1 MLKGFHFTFVDAA
14 RNDMLFR
21 VFDRFSH
28 GIIPPDV
35 NALFSWKQ
43 VFEGGVPVLCMVI
56 KKSENGHILIR
67 HGLLQGQFL

>member
-21 VFDRFSH
+21 AFDRFSH
-28 GIIPPDV
+28 GLIPPDV

-43 VFEGGVPVLCMVI
+43 VFAGGVLVLCMGI
-56 KKSENGHILIR
+56 KKVKMAI
-67 HGLLQGQFL
+67 F